1 MEYDHKLFKIQIG
14 VSLARGVGW
23 LGAKQ
28 RSIHWKLRILRDIER
43 DIWVVL
49 SCDII
54 QNQLSNADHYSSQL
68 VRGAMISQLSEL
80 YFTIS
85 LYGQLN
91 SNACL

>member
-1 MEYDHKLFKIQIG
+1 MVGSKTTEY
-14 VSLARGVGW
+14 SLKATN
-23 LGAKQ
+23 
-28 RSIHWKLRILRDIER
+28 IER
-43 DIWVVL
+43 YRERYLSVL

-91 SNACL
+91 SNACLY

>member
-1 MEYDHKLFKIQIG
+1 MVGSKTTEY
-14 VSLARGVGW
+14 SLKATN
-23 LGAKQ
+23 
-28 RSIHWKLRILRDIER
+28 IER
-43 DIWVVL
+43 YRERYL
-49 SCDII
+49 SCTACDII